1 MMHSKQRVLIIGG
14 LGYIGGRLYDVLK
27 QTGFYEPD
35 SVDVEWFG
43 NYSHILNDQKD
54 FNSLCAEEYAVYDAV
69 VLLAGHSSVKMCGDA
84 FSTMRNNVFNF
95 VDLIK
100 KFETLPYPPKLLYA
114 SSSSVYGDSKE
125 KLVRETDDRFVPNN
139 YYDLSKH
146 EIDLYAQVANKNPM
160 LEIYGLRFGTVNGW
174 SKNLRSDIMI
184 NAMFDSVRKTGEV
197 NLFNPQV
204 HRPIL
209 GVEDLCRSIVTILD
223 KGNKSIKG
231 LYNLASFNSTSE
243 EIARTTA
250 KNLDARVMMREPL
263 PLGKCDMN
271 SKLQSVAYD
280 FSMDTTKFEQ
290 TFGFKFNDS
299 IDSIVNSLK
308 DKEHMAVKTYRNET
322 KLYCP

>member
-1 MMHSKQRVLIIGG
+1 MHSKQRVLIIGG
-14 LGYIGGRLYDVLK
+14 LGYVGGRLYDFLK
-27 QTGFYEPD
+27 ETGAYEPD
-35 SVDVEWFG
+35 SVDINWFG
-43 NYSHILNDQKD
+43 NYSHILNDEKD
-54 FNSLCAEEYAVYDAV
+54 FNTLTPEEYSVYDV
-69 VLLAGHSSVKMCGDA
+69 IVLLAGHSSVKMCGDA

-100 KFETLPYPPKLLYA
+100 KLEKLTYPPKLLYA

-125 KLVRETDDRFVPNN
+125 KMVKETDDKFVPNN

-146 EIDLYAQVANKNPM
+146 EIDLYAQVANKNPN

-184 NAMFDSVRKTGEV
+184 NAMFASAGKTGEI

-209 GVEDLCRSIVTILD
+209 GVEDLCRSVLAILD
-223 KGNKSIKG
+223 KGNKSMKG

-250 KNLDARVMMREPL
+250 HLLDAHVMMREPL
-263 PLGKCDMN
+263 PLGQCDMN

-290 TFGFKFNDS
+290 SFGFKFNDS
-299 IDSIVNSLK
+299 IESIVNSLR
-308 DKEHMAVKTYRNET
+308 DKERYAVKTYRNET